1 MTYDDSI
8 DSEARYSAQFDLK
21 YHPGSEYMFL
31 YIDSEVL
38 RKLGC
43 LRSTA
48 EVTGVNYAHKAA
60 GKRNKAT
67 STDPKSAGRSA
78 HPSVGVSSD
87 GGLTTVTDGRIPG
100 NVRVSKSGSQIR
112 HQRKVR
118 YTHGVQPA
126 RCSCWRSGGAPFI

>member
-31 YIDSEVL
+31 YIDSEIL

-48 EVTGVNYAHKAA
+48 EVTGANYAHKGT
-60 GKRNKAT
+60 GKRKKST
-67 STDPKSAGRSA
+67 STDPKTAYKSA
-78 HPSVGVSSD
+78 HPSVEVSSD
-87 GGLTTVTDGRIPG
+87 GGLTTATDGRNPR
-100 NVRVSKSGSQIR
+100 N
-112 HQRKVR
+112 
-118 YTHGVQPA
+118 
-126 RCSCWRSGGAPFI
+126 

>member
-31 YIDSEVL
+31 YIDGEVL

-48 EVTGVNYAHKAA
+48 AEVTGVNSAHKAA

-67 STDPKSAGRSA
+67 STDPKTAGRSA

-87 GGLTTVTDGRIPG
+87 GGLATVTDGRIPG
-100 NVRVSKSGSQIR
+100 
-112 HQRKVR
+112 
-118 YTHGVQPA
+118 
-126 RCSCWRSGGAPFI
+126 